1 MAEERKGAVTM
12 RGNPLTLV
20 GAEVKA
26 GQKAPEFHSVDKA
39 MQPIGLDK
47 FKGKVKVI
55 SVIPSIDT
63 PVCDAQTRR
72 FNEEASKLGDVQIL
86 TVSMDLPFAQ
96 ARWCGAAGVDKIT
109 MVSDF
114 KDPHDFGN
122 KYGVLIKELGLLAR
136 AVFVVDK
143 NDNVTH
149 AEYVKE
155 VASHPDYEATLA
167 AAKKAAA
174 A

>member
-1 MAEERKGAVTM
+1 
-12 RGNPLTLV
+12 
-20 GAEVKA
+20 
-26 GQKAPEFHSVDKA
+26 
-39 MQPIGLDK
+39 
-47 FKGKVKVI
+47 
-55 SVIPSIDT
+55 
-63 PVCDAQTRR
+63 
-72 FNEEASKLGDVQIL
+72 
-86 TVSMDLPFAQ
+86 MDLPFAQ
-96 ARWCGAAGVDKIT
+96 ARWCGAAGVDKVT

-114 KDPHDFGN
+114 RDPHDFGN
-122 KYGVLIKELGLLAR
+122 KYGVMIKELGLLAR

-155 VASHPDYEATLA
+155 IASHPDYDATLA